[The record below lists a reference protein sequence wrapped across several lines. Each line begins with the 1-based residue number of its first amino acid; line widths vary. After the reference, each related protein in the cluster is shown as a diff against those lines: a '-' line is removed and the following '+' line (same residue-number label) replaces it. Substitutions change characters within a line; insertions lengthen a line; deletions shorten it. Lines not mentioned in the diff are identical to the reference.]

1 MKKILVIEN
10 EGIIR
15 LSLRHLLNA
24 NGFDTI
30 EAENGFVGLR
40 LVREFVPDLI
50 LCNIKM
56 PGLNGYE
63 VFRELRRNSSTAA
76 IPFIFLTAQID
87 INEFSQEEQRTIR
100 YLDKPFIAD
109 ELLEIIA
116 EFLGSES

>member
-1 MKKILVIEN
+1 MKKILVIED

-15 LSLRHLLNA
+15 LNLLHLLNA
-24 NGFDTI
+24 QGFNTI
-30 EAENGFVGLR
+30 GAENGSVGVR
-40 LVREFVPDLI
+40 LVREFIPDLI
-50 LCNIKM
+50 ICNIKM

-63 VFRELRRNSSTAA
+63 VFRELRSDSSTAA

-87 INEFSQEEQRTIR
+87 MNKFSPEEQRTIR
-100 YLDKPFIAD
+100 YLGKPFMAN